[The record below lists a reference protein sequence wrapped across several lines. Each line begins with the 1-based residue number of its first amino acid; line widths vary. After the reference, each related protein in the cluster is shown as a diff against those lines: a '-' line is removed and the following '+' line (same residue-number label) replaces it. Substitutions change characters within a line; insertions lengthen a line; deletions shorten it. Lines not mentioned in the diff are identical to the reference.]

1 MSEIANQQVLA
12 ELLEVVDTPDPQR
25 VDNAPGR
32 KTQEQHD
39 EIIELGDAFDFD
51 GFQVVRREFFAHTFE
66 PAVTFNNYKFY
77 VNSACLAKF
86 PDTEYVQVL
95 INQETKI
102 LALRPCK
109 AGERDALAWC
119 GSSKGRRKPKQT
131 TCKLFFM
138 KVTTLMEWNPD
149 YRYKLLGRVIHA
161 NGQYLLA
168 FDLTAT
174 EVYQRTFPE
183 GAKPKASRTP
193 AYPSGWQNQFG
204 LPFREHRQSMQI
216 NIFDGFPL
224 QYTSWNFAAL
234 LFFILLPVLS
244 AGRIKKNM
252 LQSVYIP

>member
-39 EIIELGDAFDFD
+39 EIVELGDAFDFD

-119 GSSKGRRKPKQT
+119 GSP
-131 TCKLFFM
+131 
-138 KVTTLMEWNPD
+138 
-149 YRYKLLGRVIHA
+149 
-161 NGQYLLA
+161 
-168 FDLTAT
+168 
-174 EVYQRTFPE
+174 
-183 GAKPKASRTP
+183 
-193 AYPSGWQNQFG
+193 
-204 LPFREHRQSMQI
+204 
-216 NIFDGFPL
+216 
-224 QYTSWNFAAL
+224 
-234 LFFILLPVLS
+234 
-244 AGRIKKNM
+244 
-252 LQSVYIP
+252 

>member
-174 EVYQRTFPE
+174 EV
-183 GAKPKASRTP
+183 
-193 AYPSGWQNQFG
+193 
-204 LPFREHRQSMQI
+204 
-216 NIFDGFPL
+216 
-224 QYTSWNFAAL
+224 
-234 LFFILLPVLS
+234 
-244 AGRIKKNM
+244 
-252 LQSVYIP
+252 